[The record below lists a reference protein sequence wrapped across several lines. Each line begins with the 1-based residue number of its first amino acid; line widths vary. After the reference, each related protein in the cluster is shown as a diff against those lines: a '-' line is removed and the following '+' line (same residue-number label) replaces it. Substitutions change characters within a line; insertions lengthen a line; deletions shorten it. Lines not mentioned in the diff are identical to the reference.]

1 MTKFKVKSTC
11 LDTTTFDYDV
21 LYTDHTYDY
30 LLTSIV
36 SGNDITIYDS
46 LPVNDKT
53 ELIVYTNHIDAL
65 NTTLNSHLK
74 LLGREKASIVLIDAK
89 SGWDS
94 AESMFVE
101 LGSVVGSYGIWCPES
116 VVEIDQILSK
126 VKSYGLYI
134 NYIAMNLNPLEFNYE
149 IVRYCESKGLS
160 IIGLNPM
167 GGLLSSGR
175 NIEAFT
181 VPYLLGF
188 SSAYSEIVVLSGRN
202 QYKSAESGR
211 YIEDNLID
219 KELDKNY
226 ILKKTINKPVKSIS
240 KAIYTSTRLFGDILP
255 YDDPFLLLDPDY
267 SVIEIGKSSKVIS
280 SKAIDSKKVKLG
292 SVDDLDGEPKG
303 IIKEVNDLLSILYYP
318 SDGDIRSKFACAK
331 YKVLDYLGYE
341 FNTESGWIRN
351 FSSIGSTILL
361 VMVSKAP
368 KTTGMLWWKK
378 EEPGDVRNFCLYN
391 DGTKFVFR
399 EIFDEEEKEEDVKP
413 IEQTSND
420 LPLSEEEIAK
430 KAEELVNNVKEQKE
444 QDKIEKE
451 ELIKSIRSDIEK
463 VNLES
468 TETL

>member
-11 LDTTTFDYDV
+11 LDTTTFNV
-21 LYTDHTYDY
+21 LYTNRTYDY

-36 SGNDITIYDS
+36 SGNDTTICDS
-46 LPVNDKT
+46 LPVIDET
-53 ELIVYTNHIDAL
+53 ELIVHTNHLDAL
-65 NTTLNSHLK
+65 NTTLNSHLR
-74 LLGREKASIVLIDAK
+74 LLDRDSASIVLVDAK

-101 LGSVVGSYGIWCPES
+101 LGSTVGSYGIWCPES
-116 VVEIDQILSK
+116 VAEIDQILSK
-126 VKSYGLYI
+126 VQNYELYFK
-134 NYIAMNLNPLEFNYE
+134 YIAMNLSPLEFNYE

-181 VPYLLGF
+181 VPYLLSF
-188 SSAYSEIVVLSGRN
+188 SSAYSEIVVLSGRD
-202 QYKSAESGR
+202 QYKSVESSK
-211 YIEDNLID
+211 YIKDNLID

-267 SVIEIGKSSKVIS
+267 SVIEIGKSSKSIS

-303 IIKEVNDLLSILYYP
+303 IIKEVNDLLSVLYYP

-351 FSSIGSTILL
+351 LSSIGSTILL

-368 KTTGMLWWKK
+368 KKTGMLWWKK

-399 EIFDEEEKEEDVKP
+399 EIFDEESQEDVKP
-413 IEQTSND
+413 VEQTSDD
-420 LPLSEEEIAK
+420 LPLNEEEVAK
-430 KAEELVNNVKEQKE
+430 KAEELVNNIKEQKE
-444 QDKIEKE
+444 LDKLEKE
-451 ELIKSIRSDIEK
+451 ELIKSIRPDSEK
-463 VNLES
+463 VNPES